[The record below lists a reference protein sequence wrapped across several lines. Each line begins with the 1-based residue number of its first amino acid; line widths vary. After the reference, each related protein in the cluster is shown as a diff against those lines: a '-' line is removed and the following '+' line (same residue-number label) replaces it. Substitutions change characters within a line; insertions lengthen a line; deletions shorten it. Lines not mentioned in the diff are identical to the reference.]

1 MPDEEPKATPSQP
14 EVSAP
19 SDAPPKPDILG
30 QVEYAYS
37 SIAQIAVGTSDIR
50 IAFGDHIPP
59 DGKIRPLFGVTLLPD
74 HALRLAMALLSQIQS
89 NPRHSAG
96 LTGKIPVMPS
106 DLSKLISVAGLKNW
120 KILRSPEG
128 QITGLY
134 LLMKD
139 GTDKTVNESELSPEA
154 KTFLGQMV
162 NVENLAK
169 EQAKQKP

>member
-1 MPDEEPKATPSQP
+1 MPDEETKATPSQP
-14 EVSAP
+14 EASAP
-19 SDAPPKPDILG
+19 PDAPPKPDILG

-37 SIAQIAVGTSDIR
+37 SIAQIAVGASDVR

-74 HALRLAMALLSQIQS
+74 HALRLAMALLTQI
-89 NPRHSAG
+89 HSSPHAKR
-96 LTGKIPVMPS
+96 LTGNIPVIPA
-106 DLSKLISVAGLKNW
+106 DLAQLIHVAGLKNW

-128 QITGLY
+128 HITGLY

-139 GTDKTVNESELSPEA
+139 GTEKTVGESELSPEA

-169 EQAKQKP
+169 EQVKQKP